1 MLSRHLLVCSCRPR
15 ARTQQGSGPPRSSP
29 GWGQFAGLA
38 TGRVS
43 KWLSQPCPRV
53 WLCGFGV
60 PEPHCSRG
68 RWQGV
73 NLGGA
78 GACPP
83 AWGGPC
89 SGSAAAPLW
98 SPRYCMYS
106 WTSPLQ
112 TPGGLPSPA
121 PTTAVGVP
129 ALLRPRRRQRP
140 LSSTVAQAAD
150 PLCPSGPDPLF
161 MACLLRV
168 TRIFILTPPALT
180 LWITVQPESLFEL
193 FHLFELSVFMSLF
206 ELIPVPTSYSL
217 YLRSP

>member
-1 MLSRHLLVCSCRPR
+1 MLPTRFLPGWMLSRHLLVCSCRPR
-15 ARTQQGSGPPRSSP
+15 ARTQQGSGPRSSP
-29 GWGQFAGLA
+29 RWGQFAGLA

-43 KWLSQPCPRV
+43 KWLSRPCPRV

-98 SPRYCMYS
+98 SPRYCMYCS

-121 PTTAVGVP
+121 PTTAPEPCPHYSSGGPCP
-129 ALLRPRRRQRP
+129 AE
-140 LSSTVAQAAD
+140 AQEEAAAAV
-150 PLCPSGPDPLF
+150 LHGGTGS
-161 MACLLRV
+161 
-168 TRIFILTPPALT
+168 
-180 LWITVQPESLFEL
+180 
-193 FHLFELSVFMSLF
+193 
-206 ELIPVPTSYSL
+206 
-217 YLRSP
+217 